1 MVQALGIKGAVIDYY
16 STANLA
22 GSRFCVK
29 PVFANA
35 TPERLRLYVPA
46 VRPNRQL
53 FSRNFS
59 RNCQSQMLAVAS
71 RSLNQKSQYEQLQ
84 ANI

>member
-46 VRPNRQL
+46 VRPN
-53 FSRNFS
+53 
-59 RNCQSQMLAVAS
+59 
-71 RSLNQKSQYEQLQ
+71 
-84 ANI
+84 